1 MKKPISRHLKAVLLA
16 VLVTFVWS
24 TSWIFI
30 KFGLKEIPPLTFAGL
45 RYFLAFLCLFPFLF
59 QKDNLNQ
66 VKHFHKSDWIQL
78 TFLGIISYSFAQGF
92 QYLGL
97 SFLPTVTVGLLLN
110 LTSLFVAFS
119 GMFVLKEKPS
129 NLQWVGVG
137 VNLLGILIYFLPVGL
152 QNGDWLGFLF
162 VGISLLANIVG
173 SLQGRAINRSEK
185 YNVLVVT
192 IISMGIG
199 STIMLVSG
207 LIMQGLP
214 KISLIGWGIVFI
226 LAVLNTAFAFTVWNY
241 IQRTL
246 PAMESSFINSTNI
259 VQIAILSWIFL
270 GEKLTGREIF
280 GLALTVLGVLIVQIN
295 VRPKLPKIPLAEQN

>member
-66 VKHFHKSDWIQL
+66 VKHFHKSDWIRL
-78 TFLGIISYSFAQGF
+78 TFLGIVSYSFAQGF

-129 NLQWVGVG
+129 SLQWVGVG
-137 VNLLGILIYFLPVGL
+137 VNLLGILIYFLPIGF
-152 QNGDWLGFLF
+152 QNGGWLGFLF

-214 KISLIGWGIVFI
+214 KISLTGWGIVFL

-280 GLALTVLGVLIVQIN
+280 GLALTVFGVLIVQIN
-295 VRPKLPKIPLAEQN
+295 IRPKLPRIP

>member
-1 MKKPISRHLKAVLLA
+1 M
-16 VLVTFVWS
+16 
-24 TSWIFI
+24 
-30 KFGLKEIPPLTFAGL
+30 
-45 RYFLAFLCLFPFLF
+45 
-59 QKDNLNQ
+59 
-66 VKHFHKSDWIQL
+66 
-78 TFLGIISYSFAQGF
+78 
-92 QYLGL
+92 
-97 SFLPTVTVGLLLN
+97 
-110 LTSLFVAFS
+110 
-119 GMFVLKEKPS
+119 
-129 NLQWVGVG
+129 
-137 VNLLGILIYFLPVGL
+137 NLLGILIYFLPIGF
-152 QNGDWLGFLF
+152 QNGVWLGFLF

-214 KISLIGWGIVFI
+214 KISLTGWGIVFL

-280 GLALTVLGVLIVQIN
+280 GLVLTVLGVLIVQIN
-295 VRPKLPKIPLAEQN
+295 IRPKLPKTH

>member
-16 VLVTFVWS
+16 VLVTFIWS

-78 TFLGIISYSFAQGF
+78 TLLGIVSYSFAQGF

-129 NLQWVGVG
+129 SLQWFGVG
-137 VNLLGILIYFLPVGL
+137 VNLLGILIYFLPIGF
-152 QNGDWLGFLF
+152 QNGGWLGFLF

-214 KISLIGWGIVFI
+214 KISLTGWGIVFL

-295 VRPKLPKIPLAEQN
+295 IRPKLPKTH

>member
-16 VLVTFVWS
+16 VLVTFIWS

-78 TFLGIISYSFAQGF
+78 ILLGIVSYSFAQGF

-129 NLQWVGVG
+129 SLQWFGVG
-137 VNLLGILIYFLPVGL
+137 VNLLGILIYFLPIGF
-152 QNGDWLGFLF
+152 QNGGWLGFLF

-214 KISLIGWGIVFI
+214 KISLTGWGIVFL

-295 VRPKLPKIPLAEQN
+295 IRPKLPKTH

>member
-16 VLVTFVWS
+16 VLVTFIWS

-66 VKHFHKSDWIQL
+66 VKHFQKSDWIQL
-78 TFLGIISYSFAQGF
+78 TLLGIVSYSFAQGF

-129 NLQWVGVG
+129 SLQWFGVG
-137 VNLLGILIYFLPVGL
+137 VNLLGILIYFLPIGF
-152 QNGDWLGFLF
+152 QNGGWLGFLF

-214 KISLIGWGIVFI
+214 KISLTGWGIVFL

-246 PAMESSFINSTNI
+246 SAMESSFINSTNI

-295 VRPKLPKIPLAEQN
+295 IRPKLPKTH

>member
-16 VLVTFVWS
+16 VLVTFIWS

-78 TFLGIISYSFAQGF
+78 TLLGIVSYSFAQGF

-129 NLQWVGVG
+129 SLQWFGVG
-137 VNLLGILIYFLPVGL
+137 VNLLGILIYFLPIGF
-152 QNGDWLGFLF
+152 QNGVWLGFLF

-214 KISLIGWGIVFI
+214 KISLTGWGIVFL

-246 PAMESSFINSTNI
+246 SAMESSFINSTNI

-295 VRPKLPKIPLAEQN
+295 IRPKLPKTH